1 MYIYYGCHVMV
12 GSVLMVSSI
21 LMDVVERI
29 EPKMA
34 SLFIFI
40 ELPLISITAPHSSSN
55 VSNSC

>member
-1 MYIYYGCHVMV
+1 MV

-21 LMDVVERI
+21 LMDVVERM